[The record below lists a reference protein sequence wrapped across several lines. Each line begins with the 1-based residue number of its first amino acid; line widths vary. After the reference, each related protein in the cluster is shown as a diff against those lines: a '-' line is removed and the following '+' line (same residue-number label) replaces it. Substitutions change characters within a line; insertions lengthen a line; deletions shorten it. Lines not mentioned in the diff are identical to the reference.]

1 MSIRV
6 FAQFYREVKCN
17 YTSFL
22 KWERKV
28 WHMEKFM
35 ELNKETANRLW
46 VQQFGKRQKT
56 MDFSGREIAKA
67 AYNDR
72 NSAYGWN
79 VDHILPQS
87 RGGKTADYNLICCH
101 ILTNDEKA
109 DRFPCFKAN
118 EKQFE
123 IQRRQNHYEIMAK
136 DADPEEEGEETVNF
150 LDAAQGLKCWRQCK
164 PRNEKAFAGYVKV
177 KVETANEAA
186 SEPAVL
192 FDRYGKFLT
201 ELFGTDSIFAESNS
215 IGYFNRC
222 YMYGNNRICIFT
234 VAVGNIPTKEDT
246 RNLLDDCIIL
256 NTYSHYFVQK
266 RMFES
271 IQIACGMKCYDS
283 RLEMALRYKEDI
295 VDKKVQFTGSLMI
308 DELVKDNTKAE
319 KELKGAISSTG
330 FYPYNFIFTKLEE
343 DLTKRI

>member
-1 MSIRV
+1 
-6 FAQFYREVKCN
+6 
-17 YTSFL
+17 
-22 KWERKV
+22 
-28 WHMEKFM
+28 MEKFM
-35 ELNKETANRLW
+35 ELNKETASRLW
-46 VQQFGKRQKT
+46 VQQFGKRQKAI
-56 MDFSGREIAKA
+56 DFSGREIAKA

-87 RGGKTADYNLICCH
+87 RGGKTVDYNLICCH

-136 DADPEEEGEETVNF
+136 GADPEEEGEETVNF

-164 PRNEKAFAGYVKV
+164 SRNEKAFAGYVKV

-186 SEPAVL
+186 SEPALL
-192 FDRYGKFLT
+192 FGRYGKFLA
-201 ELFGTDSIFAESNS
+201 ELFGTDSIFAENNG
-215 IGYFNRC
+215 IGYHNRY
-222 YMYGNNRICIFT
+222 YMYGSNCTCIFT
-234 VAVGNIPTKEDT
+234 VTVGNIPTQKDVQ
-246 RNLLDDCIIL
+246 NLLDDCVIL
-256 NTYSHYFVQK
+256 NTYNRYFVRK
-266 RMFES
+266 KLFRS
-271 IQIACGMKCYDS
+271 IQIVCGMKCYEN
-283 RLEMALRYKEDI
+283 RFEMALRHKEDI

-308 DELVKDNTKAE
+308 DELVKDNTNAE
-319 KELKGAISSTG
+319 KELKGAICPTG